1 MALEYP
7 AGFPQEFLRPVVA
20 AQARAEREFREAVR
34 ELGARAVR
42 PAAMDYMTTVT
53 LVFAHQTRE
62 AVRAGTLPEAE
73 MGWMVEEGLRQ
84 VAVHAYRDFDL
95 RRQWSAW
102 ESFYEF
108 TQTHVRWS
116 DGWLAHLDEAASVS
130 ERSPNATG
138 IEGPSDESS
147 EEPGTEARIEE
158 EREESRD
165 RRSQVDAFLEE
176 CNRVN
181 DSPGEILRKHISL
194 AGGHKTPR
202 QFQRWQSSSDKA
214 PAEDARNFGRLL
226 SMNPPDFVELLKKK
240 NLT

>member
-1 MALEYP
+1 M
-7 AGFPQEFLRPVVA
+7 RPVAPTGSIATQLSVLPIS
-20 AQARAEREFREAVR
+20 AVTR
-34 ELGARAVR
+34 
-42 PAAMDYMTTVT
+42 VT
-53 LVFAHQTRE
+53 LGCWPRV
-62 AVRAGTLPEAE
+62 
-73 MGWMVEEGLRQ
+73 
-84 VAVHAYRDFDL
+84 AYRDFDL

-214 PAEDARNFGRLL
+214 PAEDARRD
-226 SMNPPDFVELLKKK
+226 P
-240 NLT
+240 TRAT